1 MLDLLNPYAYGV
13 RIRNWLYDK
22 GFMEVCKLPIR
33 VISVGNLS
41 VGGSGKSSLVRY
53 IGKLFEDKLHLCI
66 LSRGYRRKTKGT
78 LLVSERGD
86 IRVNWEGCGD
96 EPYMLAKLLPKV
108 SVVVDENRCRGAF
121 FALERLKPDLI
132 ILDDGFQHRRIFRD
146 VNILLLK
153 KRDFLDKL
161 LPFGRLREP
170 LSSMERADLIVLS
183 YAELEDFNWQHTKKP
198 TLKMLRENWRVV
210 RYLDGKSLEN
220 FKDYN
225 FIAFAG
231 LGDNHQ
237 FFQTLQRLGIKT
249 KERLSFPDH
258 YSYRSFV
265 LKEREFYITT
275 LKDAIKLKPTENL
288 YYLDFDVRVEGLEE
302 ILEKRI
308 RDERKS
314 L

>member
-86 IRVNWEGCGD
+86 IRVNWEACGD
-96 EPYMLAKLLPKV
+96 EPYMLARLLPKV
-108 SVVVDENRCRGAF
+108 SVVVDEDRCRGAKF
-121 FALERLKPDLI
+121 ILKELKPDLI
-132 ILDDGFQHRRIFRD
+132 LLDDGFQHRRIYRD
-146 VNILLLK
+146 LNILLIR
-153 KRDFLDKL
+153 KRDLSERL

-170 LSSMERADLIVLS
+170 LSSIERADVIILS
-183 YAELEDFNWQHTKKP
+183 YGELEDLSWRHPKKP
-198 TLKMLRENWRVV
+198 TLKMVRENWRVL
-210 RYLDGKSLEN
+210 RYLDGKSLED
-220 FKDYN
+220 FKDID

-231 LGDNHQ
+231 LGDNEQ
-237 FFQTLQRLGIKT
+237 FFQKLQRLGIKI
-249 KERLSFPDH
+249 KEKLSFPDH
-258 YSYRSFV
+258 YPYRSFE
-265 LKEREFYITT
+265 LKEGEFYITT
-275 LKDAIKLKPTENL
+275 LKDAVKLKPTQNL

-302 ILEKRI
+302 ILKNGAWDKR
-308 RDERKS
+308 ES